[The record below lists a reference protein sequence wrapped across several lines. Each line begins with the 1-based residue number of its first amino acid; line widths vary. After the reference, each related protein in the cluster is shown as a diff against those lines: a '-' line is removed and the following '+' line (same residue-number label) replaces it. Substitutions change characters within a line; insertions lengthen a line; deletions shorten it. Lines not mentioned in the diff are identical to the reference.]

1 MIERIKEIIAYSGLS
16 DRAFVLNV
24 VWHKIHLIGN

>member
-16 DRAFVLNV
+16 DRAFAIKCGLAQNTLN
-24 VWHKIHLIGN
+24 